1 MNTWLVS
8 LMSVLG
14 LTSALAEDAH
24 DGVQLWEN
32 GPYWAVTNLGAEK
45 ESDVGYYYQWGGTT
59 GYAFNGGWKDQN
71 GKSAPGNWYNGSPT
85 YQIDNGVLKPESDA
99 AHALWGGSWRLP
111 TAAERDKLNTECT
124 FTWTTRDGRNG
135 GLFTGKGAFSD
146 KSIFI
151 PDGGWAGAPGGG
163 CAYYF
168 TGSVA
173 QNGNP
178 TMCSAYY
185 FFPTAKQIA
194 IANVHRGGKAY
205 TIRAVCDQLDKSAAK
220 GANKAKTQNKYHKP
234 QPKPQP
240 KKPAV
245 VKPQKREQSSKT
257 KKKR

>member
-1 MNTWLVS
+1 MNKQLFCMVTA
-8 LMSVLG
+8 MALG
-14 LTSALAEDAH
+14 AVFAANDHE
-24 DGVQLWEN
+24 GVQLWEN
-32 GPYWAVTNLGAEK
+32 GPFWATTNLGAEK
-45 ESDVGYYYQWGGTT
+45 ETDVGYYYQWGGTT

-71 GKSAPGNWYNGSPT
+71 GKSAPGNWYNGSPV

-99 AHALWGGSWRLP
+99 AHALWGGNWRLP

-135 GLFTGKGAFSD
+135 GLFTGKGAYAD
-146 KSIFI
+146 KSVFI

-173 QNGNP
+173 QNGNG

-205 TIRAVCDQLDKSAAK
+205 PIRAVCDKLNAPTTASK
-220 GANKAKTQNKYHKP
+220 GPVKAPRKYLKE
-234 QPKPQP
+234 QP
-240 KKPAV
+240 KKPV
-245 VKPQKREQSSKT
+245 VAKVDKRAQKAQ
-257 KKKR
+257 KKDKR